1 MLSTQNDIYAVHNAI
16 LTCLKMSM
24 LLALSDDRI
33 HKLVFGCSAIDCLE
47 GLVSKMTYYVA
58 SGTLNPTHSLTHS
71 LTHVM

>member
-1 MLSTQNDIYAVHNAI
+1 
-16 LTCLKMSM
+16 MSM
-24 LLALSDDRI
+24 LLALSDNRI